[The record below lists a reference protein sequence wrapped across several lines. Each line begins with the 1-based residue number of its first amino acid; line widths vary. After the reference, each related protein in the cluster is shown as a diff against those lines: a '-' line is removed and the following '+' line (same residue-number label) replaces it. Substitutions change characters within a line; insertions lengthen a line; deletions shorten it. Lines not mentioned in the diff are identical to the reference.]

1 MAKHLTEAFA
11 AADKR
16 GRAAFVGFVTAGYPT
31 RDQTVDIM
39 LGMQKGGT
47 DIIELGVPFT
57 DPMADGASI
66 QKTSEVA
73 LAHDN
78 PISLADCLALTKA
91 ARAAGLTVPVIL
103 MGYYNPFL
111 MYGLDKLMDESV
123 ASGVNGFIVVDL
135 PPEEGMAF
143 VEAANKRGLSYV
155 PLVTPTSTD
164 ERIQQLASV
173 ASSFLYVVSLAGVTG
188 ARAELPK
195 ELPVFIDR
203 IRKFTKLPLAV
214 GFGISSRDQV
224 AEVGEFANGVVVGS
238 AICKALDKPGGG
250 KTPAQSV
257 EAFIQSVTAPS
268 SKAGKKRKLEGA
280 AHAGKPVPEAKK
292 VSAPPLEAHFGK
304 FGGRYVPETLVEA
317 HRELEVAYAQA
328 KADPAFQAEVAEM
341 RKQYIGGPTP
351 LYHAKGLTKA
361 MGGAQIW
368 LKREELA
375 FTGAHKVN
383 NAVGQALLAKRL
395 GKKRIIAETGAGQ
408 HGVATATVCALMG
421 LECVVYMGKVDV
433 DRQSLNVFRMKMLGA
448 TVRPVESGQAPLKGY
463 NPNPN
468 PNPNH
473 NPNPKPNP
481 NPNPKQATLKDAIN
495 EAMRDWV
502 TNVDTTHYLIG
513 SAIGPHPFPTIV
525 RDFQAVIGIEARQQC
540 LDQIGRLPDTVVACV
555 GGGSNAIGMFHAFV
569 PDKAVK
575 LVGVEAAGDGVDTK
589 RHSATLA
596 LGTPGVLHGTR
607 TYLLQDTG
615 TGQIIETHSI
625 SAGLDYPGVGPE
637 HAHLK
642 DSGRA
647 EYIAV
652 NDKQALEGFK
662 TMCKT
667 EGIIPALEPSHAVY
681 QTMQLAKSM
690 RPDQIVCLNLCG
702 RGDKDMHSVAKAM
715 GVTLH
720 NNA

>member
-1 MAKHLTEAFA
+1 MSKHLTEAFA

-31 RDQTVDIM
+31 REQTVDIM

-73 LAHDN
+73 LAGDN
-78 PISLADCLALTKA
+78 PVSLAHCLALTKA
-91 ARAAGLTVPVIL
+91 ARAAGVTVPVIL

-111 MYGLDKLMDESV
+111 MYGLDKLMDESA

-135 PPEEGMAF
+135 PPEEGMDF

-238 AICKALDKPGGG
+238 AICKALDNPEGG

-257 EAFIQSVTAPS
+257 EAFVQSVTAPS

-280 AHAGKPVPEAKK
+280 AHAGKPVPAVKK

-361 MGGAQIW
+361 VGGAQIL

-408 HGVATATVCALMG
+408 HGVATATVCALFG

-448 TVRPVESGQAPLKGY
+448 TVRPVESG
-463 NPNPN
+463 
-468 PNPNH
+468 
-473 NPNPKPNP
+473 
-481 NPNPKQATLKDAIN
+481 QATLKDAIN

-540 LDQIGRLPDTVVACV
+540 LDQIGRLPDVVVACV

-575 LVGVEAAGDGVDTK
+575 LVGVEAAGDGVDTQ

-662 TMCKT
+662 AMCKT
-667 EGIIPALEPSHAVY
+667 EGIIPALEPSHAIY

>member
-1 MAKHLTEAFA
+1 MSKHLTEAFE

-31 RDQTVDIM
+31 REETVDIM

-57 DPMADGASI
+57 DPLADGASI
-66 QKTSEVA
+66 QRTSEVA
-73 LAHDN
+73 LAHAN
-78 PISLADCLALTKA
+78 PISLTDCLSLTKA
-91 ARAAGLTVPVIL
+91 ARAAGVTVPVVL
-103 MGYYNPFL
+103 MGYFNPFL
-111 MYGLDKLMDESV
+111 MYGLDKLMDDSK
-123 ASGVNGFIVVDL
+123 ASGVSGFIVVDL
-135 PPEEGMAF
+135 PPEEGMPF

-155 PLVTPTSTD
+155 PLVTPTSTN

-214 GFGISSRDQV
+214 GFGISSREQV

-238 AICKALDKPGGG
+238 AICKALDTPAKG

-257 EAFIQSVTAPS
+257 EAFVKSVTAPA
-268 SKAGKKRKLEGA
+268 SKAGKKRKLEGD
-280 AHAGKPVPEAKK
+280 AHAGKGAPAVKK
-292 VSAPPLEAHFGK
+292 VTAPPLEAHFGE

-317 HRELEVAYAQA
+317 HRELEVAYAEA
-328 KADPAFQAEVAEM
+328 KADPAFQAQVAEM
-341 RKQYIGGPTP
+341 RKQYVGGPTP
-351 LYHAKGLTKA
+351 LYHAERLTKE

-375 FTGAHKVN
+375 FTGAHKIN
-383 NAVGQALLAKRL
+383 NAVGQGLLAKRL

-448 TVRPVESGQAPLKGY
+448 TVRPVESGA
-463 NPNPN
+463 
-468 PNPNH
+468 
-473 NPNPKPNP
+473 
-481 NPNPKQATLKDAIN
+481 ATLKDAIN

-502 TNVDTTHYLIG
+502 TNVRDTHYLIG

-525 RDFQAVIGIEARQQC
+525 RDFQSVIGKEARAQFMEMN
-540 LDQIGRLPDTVVACV
+540 DGALPDAVVACV
-555 GGGSNAIGMFHAFV
+555 GGGSNAIGMFHPFV
-569 PDKAVK
+569 GDE
-575 LVGVEAAGDGVDTK
+575 GVELHGAEADGDSTQG
-589 RHSATLA
+589 SATLSR
-596 LGTPGVLHGTR
+596 GSPGVLHGTK
-607 TYLLQDTG
+607 TYLLQDEVS
-615 TGQIIETHSI
+615 GQVEATHSI

-637 HAHLK
+637 HAFLK
-642 DSGRA
+642 DAGRA
-647 EYIAV
+647 QYAPIN
-652 NDKQALEGFK
+652 NDEALAAFSQLSR
-662 TMCKT
+662 T
-667 EGIIPALEPSHAVY
+667 EGIIPALEPSHAVALAIK
-681 QTMQLAKSM
+681 LAKEKG
-690 RPDQIVCLNLCG
+690 PGKHVVVNLCG
-702 RGDKDMHSVAKAM
+702 RGDKDMITVAKALDVDLDDYTPTD
-715 GVTLH
+715 GKWDSFT
-720 NNA
+720 NRITYEGKDQ

>member
-1 MAKHLTEAFA
+1 MSKHLTEAFE

-31 RDQTVDIM
+31 REETVDIM

-57 DPMADGASI
+57 DPLADGASI
-66 QKTSEVA
+66 QRTSEVA
-73 LAHDN
+73 LAHAN
-78 PISLADCLALTKA
+78 PISLTDCLSLTKA
-91 ARAAGLTVPVIL
+91 ARAAGVTVPVVL
-103 MGYYNPFL
+103 MGYFNPFL
-111 MYGLDKLMDESV
+111 MYGLDKLMDDSK
-123 ASGVNGFIVVDL
+123 ASGVSGFIVVDL
-135 PPEEGMAF
+135 PPEEGMPF

-155 PLVTPTSTD
+155 PLVTPTSTN

-214 GFGISSRDQV
+214 GFGISSREQV

-238 AICKALDKPGGG
+238 AICKALDTPAKG

-257 EAFIQSVTAPS
+257 EAFVKSVTAPA
-268 SKAGKKRKLEGA
+268 SKAGKKRKLEGD
-280 AHAGKPVPEAKK
+280 AHAGKGAPAVKK
-292 VSAPPLEAHFGK
+292 VTAPPLEAHFGE

-317 HRELEVAYAQA
+317 HRELEVAYAEA
-328 KADPAFQAEVAEM
+328 KADPAFQAQVAEM
-341 RKQYIGGPTP
+341 RKQYVGGPTP
-351 LYHAKGLTKA
+351 LYHAERLTKE

-375 FTGAHKVN
+375 FTGAHKIN
-383 NAVGQALLAKRL
+383 NAVGQGLLAKRL

-448 TVRPVESGQAPLKGY
+448 TVRPVESGA
-463 NPNPN
+463 
-468 PNPNH
+468 
-473 NPNPKPNP
+473 
-481 NPNPKQATLKDAIN
+481 ATLKDAIN

-502 TNVDTTHYLIG
+502 TNVETTHYLIG

-525 RDFQAVIGIEARQQC
+525 RDFQAVIGIECRQQS
-540 LDQIGRLPDTVVACV
+540 LDQIGRLPDVVVACV

-575 LVGVEAAGDGVDTK
+575 LVGVEAAGDGVNTK

-607 TYLLQDTG
+607 TYLLQDTS

-637 HAHLK
+637 HAFLK

-652 NDKQALEGFK
+652 DDKQALEGFK
-662 TMCKT
+662 MMCKT
-667 EGIIPALEPSHAVY
+667 EGIIPALEPSHAIY